1 MIKTRRFIHGEGWTD
16 EKVQAHDV
24 ESVSIQIGNKT
35 AYVAQSE
42 LGHMRVHIREDG
54 ELLQT
59 FGVNVVPVNEEE
71 EDL

>member
-1 MIKTRRFIHGEGWTD
+1 MIKTRRFITGEGWTD

-54 ELLQT
+54 EVLQT
-59 FGVNVVPVNEEE
+59 FGVDVSIDEDE
-71 EDL
+71 EDF